1 MLIILKKGTNMRK
14 MTYILLPLFLL
25 VGLFIPISCEDAA
38 DDLADALAGGG
49 AATLFG
55 TWSAT
60 EMRQYEGENCD
71 SLTRTR
77 AVNVSMTFSQNN
89 VAYDMSLEMD
99 AAGFCTDFYSGSVDG
114 TTCTRAAECDCDDA
128 DGDCDDNV
136 TTESECTAGGGD
148 WDEEETLDMTS
159 TDYLAFLEMM
169 CSDGDAPCGGGT
181 WNSATNTC
189 SLCQELM
196 NVELEIIDDTSFKTT
211 EYDCDCEDSNGN
223 DIEGCDDDDIATESA
238 CTTAG
243 GVWEADSNM
252 VQYEISGNTL
262 TLTEK
267 HVHNDGVNDIT
278 ECIIWELTKD

>member
-1 MLIILKKGTNMRK
+1 MKKI
-14 MTYILLPLFLL
+14 TYILLPLSLL
-25 VGLFIPISCEDAA
+25 VGLFIPTSCEDAA

-55 TWSAT
+55 TWTAT
-60 EMRQYEGENCD
+60 EMRQYDGENCD

-77 AVNVSMTFSQNN
+77 TDIVLSMTFSQNS
-89 VAYDMSLEMD
+89 VANSFAREMD
-99 AAGFCTDFYSGSVDG
+99 AAGFCLDFFDGSVDG
-114 TTCTRAAECDCDDA
+114 TTCTSPAECDCDDA
-128 DGDCDDNV
+128 DGDCDRDA
-136 TTESECTAGGGD
+136 TTESDCTAGGGD
-148 WDEEETLDMTS
+148 WDEEETHDMTS
-159 TDYLAFLEMM
+159 TDYLEFLEMM
-169 CSDGDAPCGGGT
+169 CSDENAPCGGGT

-211 EYDCDCEDSNGN
+211 EYDCDGV
-223 DIEGCDDDDIATESA
+223 EGGDDIATESA

-243 GVWEADSNM
+243 GVWESDSTI

-267 HVHNDGVNDIT
+267 HVHGSTT
-278 ECIIWELTKD
+278 ECIVWTLTKN

>member
-1 MLIILKKGTNMRK
+1 MKKI
-14 MTYILLPLFLL
+14 TYILLPLSLL
-25 VGLFIPISCEDAA
+25 VGLFVPTSCEDAA
-38 DDLADALAGGG
+38 DDLADALAGGD
-49 AATLFG
+49 ATLLG
-55 TWSAT
+55 TWTAT
-60 EMRQYEGENCD
+60 EMRQYDGENCD

-77 AVNVSMTFSQNN
+77 TDIVLSMTFSQNS
-89 VAYDMSLEMD
+89 VANSFAREMD

-128 DGDCDDNV
+128 DGDCDRDA
-136 TTESECTAGGGD
+136 TTESDCTAGGGD

-181 WNSATNTC
+181 FNSATNTC
-189 SLCQELM
+189 SLCQEPADVM
-196 NVELEIIDDTSFKTT
+196 NVELEIIDDTSFRTT
-211 EYDCDCEDSNGN
+211 QYECDCEDSNGN
-223 DIEGCDDDDIATESA
+223 DIEGCDDDDITTESA

-243 GVWEADSNM
+243 GDWEADTNI

-267 HVHNDGVNDIT
+267 HVHGSTT
-278 ECIIWELTKD
+278 ECIVWTLTKN